1 MPRILITGT
10 NSFIGTNFCKTSV
23 YQDYSE
29 ISLRKNEISEI
40 DFSRF
45 DVVLHLAALVHQ
57 ANNEDS
63 KKYFSV
69 NRDLTL
75 ILALRAKNAGV
86 KHFIFMSTIKV
97 YGKFQMNYEPWN
109 EDSICNPED
118 AYGKSKYEAE
128 TELKILENSNFIVS
142 IIRTPIVY
150 GPGVGANIL
159 KLIRLIDFFPILPF
173 RNVNNNRHYTFVDN
187 LIGFIDRI
195 IELRSSGT
203 FIVMD
208 KEPLSTTV
216 LVSRLSFLMKKKI
229 YLFHFP
235 AYIIRFGISAFPRI
249 FDRLYNSFY
258 LDNSKTLEILNYS
271 PPYTSEEGFSK
282 LISSYYGKNVK
293 TGLGSSH
300 PLG

>member
-23 YQDYSE
+23 YQDYSV

-40 DFSRF
+40 DFSHF
-45 DVVLHLAALVHQ
+45 DVVLHLAAIVHQ
-57 ANNEDS
+57 ANNADN
-63 KKYFSV
+63 KKYFRV
-69 NRDLTL
+69 NKDLTL

-86 KHFIFMSTIKV
+86 KHFIFMSTVKV
-97 YGKFQMNYEPWN
+97 YGKFQGNSEAWN
-109 EDSICNPED
+109 EESSCNPDD

-128 TELKILENSNFIVS
+128 IDLRKLENNNFIVS

-159 KLIRLIDFFPILPF
+159 KLIRLIDYFPFLPF
-173 RNVNNNRHYTFVDN
+173 KNANNNRHFTFVDN

-195 IELRSSGT
+195 IELTPSGT

-208 KEPLSTTV
+208 REPLSTKDLV
-216 LVSRLSFLMKKKI
+216 LRLSALMKKKI
-229 YLFHFP
+229 YLFQLPCFV
-235 AYIIRFGISAFPRI
+235 IRFGIIAFPRV

-271 PPYTSEEGFSK
+271 PPFTSEQGFSK
-282 LISSYYGKNVK
+282 LISSYYRKNAK
-293 TGLGSSH
+293 S
-300 PLG
+300 

>member
-1 MPRILITGT
+1 MPHILITGT

-23 YQDYSE
+23 YQDYSV

-45 DVVLHLAALVHQ
+45 DVVLHLAAIVHQ
-57 ANNEDS
+57 ANSAENK
-63 KKYFSV
+63 KKYFRV
-69 NRDLTL
+69 NKDLTL

-86 KHFIFMSTIKV
+86 KHFIFMSTVKV
-97 YGKFQMNYEPWN
+97 YGKFQKNSDPWN
-109 EDSICNPED
+109 EDSPCYPED

-128 TELKILENSNFIVS
+128 TELKKLENNNFIVS

-159 KLIRLIDFFPILPF
+159 KMIRLIDFFPFLPF
-173 RNVNNNRHYTFVDN
+173 NNVNNNRHFTFVDN

-195 IELRSSGT
+195 IELRPSGT

-208 KEPLSTTV
+208 KEPLSTKE
-216 LVSRLSFLMKKKI
+216 LVTSLSALMKKKI
-229 YLFHFP
+229 YLFQLPGF
-235 AYIIRFGISAFPRI
+235 IIKFGISAFPRV

-258 LDNSKTLEILNYS
+258 LDNSKTIEILNYS

-282 LISSYYGKNVK
+282 LISSYYSKNALNHRP
-293 TGLGSSH
+293 GGM
-300 PLG
+300 